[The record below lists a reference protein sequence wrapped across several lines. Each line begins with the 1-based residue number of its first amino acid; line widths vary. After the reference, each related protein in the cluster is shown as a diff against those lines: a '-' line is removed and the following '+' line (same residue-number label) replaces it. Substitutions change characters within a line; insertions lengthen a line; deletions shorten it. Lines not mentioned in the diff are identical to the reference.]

1 MNSEDTSLN
10 FNSIRHRS
18 IESAIRHR
26 SIESAT
32 NTNLVINI
40 NLNMFHLQFN
50 SIIFI
55 IFGII
60 FEMVGSLLINM
71 NDGIIKYFGFA
82 LLIIGVILIFILSIE
97 ETITMII
104 GVLFRKIISIIF
116 RNISLVLRGVLLII
130 GKILF

>member
-1 MNSEDTSLN
+1 MNLEDTSLN
-10 FNSIRHRS
+10 FNS
-18 IESAIRHR
+18 IRHR

-40 NLNMFHLQFN
+40 NLNMFHLKFN

-97 ETITMII
+97 EMITMII

-116 RNISLVLRGVLLII
+116 GNISLVLRGVLLTI

>member
-1 MNSEDTSLN
+1 MNLEDTSVN
-10 FNSIRHRS
+10 FNSIK
-18 IESAIRHR
+18 HR

-32 NTNLVINI
+32 KSNLVIKI
-40 NLNMFHLQFN
+40 NLNMFHSTFN
-50 SIIFI
+50 SIIFK

-60 FEMVGSLLINM
+60 FEIVVRLLINM

-97 ETITMII
+97 EMITMII

-116 RNISLVLRGVLLII
+116 GNISLVLRGVLLII
-130 GKILF
+130 GKILFLILILI

>member
-1 MNSEDTSLN
+1 MNLEDTSVN
-10 FNSIRHRS
+10 FNSIK
-18 IESAIRHR
+18 HR

-32 NTNLVINI
+32 KSNLVIKI
-40 NLNMFHLQFN
+40 NLNMFHLTFN
-50 SIIFI
+50 SIKFI

-60 FEMVGSLLINM
+60 FENVVRLLINM

-97 ETITMII
+97 EMITMII

-116 RNISLVLRGVLLII
+116 GNISLVLRGVLLTI

>member
-1 MNSEDTSLN
+1 MNLEDTSVN
-10 FNSIRHRS
+10 FNSIK
-18 IESAIRHR
+18 HR

-32 NTNLVINI
+32 KSNLVIKI
-40 NLNMFHLQFN
+40 NLNMFHLTFN
-50 SIIFI
+50 SIKFI

-60 FEMVGSLLINM
+60 FEIVVRLLINM

-97 ETITMII
+97 EMITMII

-116 RNISLVLRGVLLII
+116 GNISLVLRGVLLTI

>member
-1 MNSEDTSLN
+1 MNLEDTSVN
-10 FNSIRHRS
+10 FNSIK
-18 IESAIRHR
+18 HR

-32 NTNLVINI
+32 KSNLVIKI
-40 NLNMFHLQFN
+40 NLNMFHLTFN
-50 SIIFI
+50 SIKFI

-60 FEMVGSLLINM
+60 FEIVVRLLINM

-116 RNISLVLRGVLLII
+116 RNISLVLRGV
-130 GKILF
+130 G

>member
-1 MNSEDTSLN
+1 MNLEDTSLN

-18 IESAIRHR
+18 IESATK
-26 SIESAT
+26 S
-32 NTNLVINI
+32 NLVIKI
-40 NLNMFHLQFN
+40 NLNMFHLTFN
-50 SIIFI
+50 SIKFI

-60 FEMVGSLLINM
+60 FENVVRLLINM

-97 ETITMII
+97 EMITMII

-116 RNISLVLRGVLLII
+116 GNISLVLRGVLLTI

>member
-1 MNSEDTSLN
+1 MNLEDTSLN

-40 NLNMFHLQFN
+40 NLNMFHSTFN
-50 SIIFI
+50 SIIFK

-60 FEMVGSLLINM
+60 FENVVRLLINM

-97 ETITMII
+97 EMITMII

-116 RNISLVLRGVLLII
+116 GNISLVLRGVLLRI

>member
-1 MNSEDTSLN
+1 MNLEDTSVN
-10 FNSIRHRS
+10 FNSIK
-18 IESAIRHR
+18 HR

-32 NTNLVINI
+32 KSNLVIKI
-40 NLNMFHLQFN
+40 NLNMFHLTFN
-50 SIIFI
+50 SIKFI

-60 FEMVGSLLINM
+60 FEIVVRLLINM

-97 ETITMII
+97 EMITMII

-116 RNISLVLRGVLLII
+116 GNISLVLRGVLLII
-130 GKILF
+130 GKILFLILILI

>member
-1 MNSEDTSLN
+1 MNLEDTSVN
-10 FNSIRHRS
+10 FNSIK
-18 IESAIRHR
+18 HR

-32 NTNLVINI
+32 KSNLVIKI
-40 NLNMFHLQFN
+40 NLNMFHLTFN
-50 SIIFI
+50 SIKFI

-60 FEMVGSLLINM
+60 FEIVVRLLINM

-82 LLIIGVILIFILSIE
+82 LLIIGVILIFISSIE
-97 ETITMII
+97 EMITMII

-116 RNISLVLRGVLLII
+116 GNISLVLRGVLLTI

>member
-40 NLNMFHLQFN
+40 NLNMFHSTFN

-60 FEMVGSLLINM
+60 FEIVVRLLINM

-82 LLIIGVILIFILSIE
+82 LLIIGVILMFILSIE

>member
-1 MNSEDTSLN
+1 MNLEDTSLN

-40 NLNMFHLQFN
+40 NLNMFHSTFN
-50 SIIFI
+50 SIIFK

-60 FEMVGSLLINM
+60 FEIVVRLLINM

-82 LLIIGVILIFILSIE
+82 LLIIGVILIFILSYE

-104 GVLFRKIISIIF
+104 GVLFSNIRSIIF
-116 RNISLVLRGVLLII
+116 RNISLVLRGV
-130 GKILF
+130 G

>member
-1 MNSEDTSLN
+1 MIEDTSDN
-10 FNSIRHRS
+10 FNFMRHRS

-40 NLNMFHLQFN
+40 NLNMFHSTFN
-50 SIIFI
+50 SIIFK

-60 FEMVGSLLINM
+60 FEIVVRLLINM

-82 LLIIGVILIFILSIE
+82 LLIIGVILIFILSYE

-104 GVLFRKIISIIF
+104 RVLFINIISIIF
-116 RNISLVLRGVLLII
+116 GNISLVLRGVLLTI